1 MGDDLASLQREL
13 QAALVNFEG
22 MKIEALVQQ
31 GLDIA
36 RTHVDPAKNRNALHE
51 LVLNYIAYSVAERPP
66 KLHIKFIDILA
77 VCKKH
82 GLDVNEKDIKGMTAL
97 HHVATSPSNISL
109 CIYIY
114 SLF

>member
-1 MGDDLASLQREL
+1 MADDLVSLKNEL
-13 QAALVNFEG
+13 QTALVNFDG
-22 MKIEALVQQ
+22 MKIESLVQQ

-36 RTHVDPAKNRNALHE
+36 RTHVDRAKYRNALHE

-77 VCKKH
+77 VFKKH

-97 HHVATSPSNISL
+97 HHVATSPSKMLSL
-109 CIYIY
+109 
-114 SLF
+114 L